1 MNELVDDLDMSVFPG
16 FLRSWFII
24 DEPRTFMWS
33 SEILFK
39 LGDLL
44 NKKYPDGKMCR
55 LWGVGRVEV
64 SFWFWATVC
73 VCVPRCGVWY
83 VCVCLDVV

>member
-44 NKKYPDGKMCR
+44 NKKYPNGK
-55 LWGVGRVEV
+55 
-64 SFWFWATVC
+64 T
-73 VCVPRCGVWY
+73 
-83 VCVCLDVV
+83 